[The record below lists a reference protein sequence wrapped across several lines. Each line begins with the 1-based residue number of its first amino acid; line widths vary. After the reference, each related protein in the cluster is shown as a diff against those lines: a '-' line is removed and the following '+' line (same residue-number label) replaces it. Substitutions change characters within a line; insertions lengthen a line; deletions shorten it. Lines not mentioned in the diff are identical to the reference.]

1 MSAFGD
7 LLRNRRAEL
16 RLGLRDFALRADLDP
31 GNLSKIERGRLN
43 APQDRAIVDR
53 ICLAL
58 EWDLDGAAAQRAR
71 DVAALENGR
80 IPEDLL
86 EDEALLAKLPVLLRT
101 VHNRQLEPDEVEKLI
116 EIIRAG

>member
-1 MSAFGD
+1 VYRCDVAEGSRRDSCNAPKVIRAYGARLAPAEDLTSAFGN

-16 RLGLRDFALRADLDP
+16 RLGLRDFALPADMDA

-43 APQDRAIVDR
+43 APQDRSVLDR

-58 EWDLDGAAAQRAR
+58 EWDLGSGEAQRAR

-80 IPEDLL
+80 AE
-86 EDEALLAKLPVLLRT
+86 
-101 VHNRQLEPDEVEKLI
+101 
-116 EIIRAG
+116 